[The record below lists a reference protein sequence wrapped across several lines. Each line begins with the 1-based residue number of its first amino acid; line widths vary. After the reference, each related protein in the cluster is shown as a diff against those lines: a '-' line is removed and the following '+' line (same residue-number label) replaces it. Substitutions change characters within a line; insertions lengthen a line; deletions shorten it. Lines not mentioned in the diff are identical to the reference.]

1 MVEILNAKEEQLP
14 QTSLAGKLP
23 RNVAIVAAVLI
34 SLLAAVLLLQGFDL
48 LGQPVR
54 VGRGVRIGAASPIGN
69 RLLVVAPHPDD
80 ESLAAG
86 GLIQQALAEGR
97 KVEVVVITG
106 GDGNRGAARVC
117 SGKDAPT
124 PADFTAMGAERMRET
139 RLATSHLGLPA
150 RDLLFLGYADGSL
163 NSLWGSNWD
172 YNKLHLGLNG
182 ARHAPY
188 DFAYQ
193 KRAPYCGA
201 NLVKNLESVMKG
213 FGPNSILYPDA
224 EDDHHDHWAANAF
237 IQYALTQAGYR
248 AHEYTYLVHRN
259 DFPVPRQYAPAAS
272 MTPPPALELSGEQW
286 ELAPLSQHEE
296 QVKGEALKEYR
307 VPARVSGPF
316 IESFIRKDELTRQVP
331 PGQVWSIGPTKP
343 DLAARTMPY
352 VVNSDPPSDL
362 MRPDASGSTEI
373 TRVAFAQGKAVSYI
387 GMETEGAISN
397 DVTYTCRLRIFRGSG
412 VSRADIAVHGK
423 ATTWLKFARNS
434 IYHSGA
440 IPVRRLAT
448 RLWIEVP
455 SSTLAGAN
463 TVMMSV
469 DSIEGGHMEDR
480 TAWQRY
486 QL

>member
-1 MVEILNAKEEQLP
+1 M
-14 QTSLAGKLP
+14 
-23 RNVAIVAAVLI
+23 AIVAAVLI
-34 SLLAAVLLLQGFDL
+34 SLLAAVLLLQGLDL

-54 VGRGVRIGAASPIGN
+54 IGRSGRLGAAPPIGD

-124 PADFTAMGAERMRET
+124 PADFRAMGTERMRET
-139 RLATSHLGLPA
+139 RLATRHLGLPA

-163 NSLWGSNWD
+163 NSLWGGNWD
-172 YNKLHLGLNG
+172 HDKLHLGLNG

-193 KRAPYCGA
+193 RRAPYCGE

-213 FGPNSILYPDA
+213 FEPNSILYPDA

-237 IQYALTQAGYR
+237 IQYALTQTGYR
-248 AHEYTYLVHRN
+248 AHEYTYLVHRL
-259 DFPVPRQYAPAAS
+259 DFPVPRQYAPDTS
-272 MTPPPALELSGEQW
+272 MTPPPALEQSATQW

-296 QVKGEALKEYR
+296 KVKGEALKAYR
-307 VPARVSGPF
+307 IPARVTGPF
-316 IESFIRKDELTRQVP
+316 IESFIRKDELTRQVL
-331 PGQVWSIGPTKP
+331 PGRVWPIGTAKP
-343 DLAARTMPY
+343 DLAARSMPY

-362 MRPDASGSTEI
+362 MRPDASGSTEL
-373 TRVAFAQGKAVSYI
+373 TRVAFARGKTVSCI
-387 GMETEGAISN
+387 GLETEGAISN
-397 DVTYTCRLRIFRGSG
+397 DVTYTYRLRIFRGSG
-412 VSRADIAVHGK
+412 VSRADIAVRGT
-423 ATTWLKFARNS
+423 AATWLKFARNS
-434 IYHSGA
+434 IYQSGA
-440 IPVRRLAT
+440 IPVRRLAS

-455 SSTLAGAN
+455 SSLFVGKS

-469 DSIEGGHMEDR
+469 DSNEGGHTADR
-480 TAWQRY
+480 TSWQRY